1 MARYVGYKRPK
12 DTKKA
17 LKNLLKYLGYHKW
30 MLLLVAVLVAVSSGA
45 NIMGTYLIKP
55 VINDYALPG
64 DMRVLRHVQDG
75 VCYRV
80 DGGLLRADLAGGL
93 RVRYTRDIGNE
104 ATPPAGFQMLVAA
117 QIAVQLAPQ
126 YVTTRTKQ
134 ADLEAKLDRIAM
146 QARRAG
152 LWDASPARLDG
163 RQLPGDWADE
173 TVR

>member
-64 DMRVLRHVQDG
+64 DIPGLVRMLLMMG
-75 VCYRV
+75 VMYAC
-80 DGGLLRADLAGGL
+80 LSL
-93 RVRYTRDIGNE
+93 IH
-104 ATPPAGFQMLVAA
+104 
-117 QIAVQLAPQ
+117 I
-126 YVTTRTKQ
+126 
-134 ADLEAKLDRIAM
+134 
-146 QARRAG
+146 
-152 LWDASPARLDG
+152 
-163 RQLPGDWADE
+163 
-173 TVR
+173 